1 MIDSF
6 ERPKKTHP
14 ALIDHSHPQ
23 ASHIGVD
30 LAPSLV
36 LLLEAG
42 LRTIFQRDASCIS
55 ASFSF

>member
-14 ALIDHSHPQ
+14 ALDHSHPH